1 MTAPLKRKDIIQAI
15 ITNPK
20 LNEEEKSLLV
30 EEFVNEIKNQY
41 PELKYHTTKTDL
53 SEVELKLIKEI
64 EDTRKEIKELDN
76 KLTTEIKELDLKLT
90 KEIKGL
96 DNKLTK
102 EIKELDN
109 KLTKE
114 IKELDL
120 KLTKEIKE
128 TKSDLLKWS
137 FLFWSSQL
145 AALIGIGFF
154 VYKALNLH

>member
-30 EEFVNEIKNQY
+30 EEFVNEIKNEY

-53 SEVELKLIKEI
+53 SELE
-64 EDTRKEIKELDN
+64 
-76 KLTTEIKELDLKLT
+76 LKLT
-90 KEIKGL
+90 KEIQDVQL
-96 DNKLTK
+96 
-102 EIKELDN
+102 EIKNVDA
-109 KLTKE
+109 KLSKE

-120 KLTKEIKE
+120 KLTKEIKD
-128 TKSDLLKWS
+128 TKSDILKWS

-145 AALIGIGFF
+145 AALLGIGFF
-154 VYKALNLH
+154 VYKALHI